1 MEITFEKADVDYEV
15 DPGVELY
22 LKVTLKGEGERKWH
36 IVMTGANP
44 IEAVHNIER
53 IILDRYKEALK
64 ELRSLEIIHNLA
76 KRRVKLGYKGAHI
89 ATLLEADLN
98 RNEIDNVL
106 EKIISIEE
114 YIFNWSSVRQFIL
127 SRVAKDF
134 LKVSGK

>member
-15 DPGVELY
+15 DPGVEVY
-22 LKVTLKGEGERKWH
+22 LKVTLKGDRKWH
-36 IVMTGANP
+36 IVMTGADP
-44 IEAVHNIER
+44 IEVIHNIER

-64 ELRSLEIIHNLA
+64 ELRSLEIIHSLA
-76 KRRVKLGYKGAHI
+76 KSRVKLGYKGAHI

-98 RNEIDNVL
+98 RSEIDNTL
-106 EKIISIEE
+106 KKITSIEE

-134 LKVSGK
+134 LKKS